1 MVGATSEQAE
11 AQRIYESLEKYQGT
25 DFIAGIAT
33 QLSTWQEQTGQISE
47 ALVNLQKALEIYERS
62 YGMHDVRTCKIKRN
76 IALVYIR
83 GSNFEDALRELKE
96 VEELERELYG
106 DTSAQLAKTQKIIGI
121 LMIIMRNNAENN
133 KFISADSAR
142 EYLMAAHAIFEQRGM
157 LKQLRETKQKL
168 KLLA

>member
-1 MVGATSEQAE
+1 
-11 AQRIYESLEKYQGT
+11 
-25 DFIAGIAT
+25 
-33 QLSTWQEQTGQISE
+33 
-47 ALVNLQKALEIYERS
+47 
-62 YGMHDVRTCKIKRN
+62 MHDVRTCKIKRN

-106 DTSAQLAKTQKIIGI
+106 DTSAQLANTQKIIGI